1 RPLGAGVGSS
11 PASEHAF
18 ATTGLPPAARPLGHH
33 TCSPL
38 GMGAERVLVE
48 HEIGRGRPPAFP
60 RHYEP
65 RLQEPERHT
74 DSWVKSGYLVDTSDE
89 STKISVT
96 VKS

>member
-1 RPLGAGVGSS
+1 VIDAAYRAESRRVLATLIRLLGGFELAEEAGGEQ
-11 PASEHAF
+11 A
-18 ATTGLPPAARPLGHH
+18 
-33 TCSPL
+33 
-38 GMGAERVLVE
+38 LVE
-48 HEIGRGRPPAFP
+48 HEFDRGRPPAFP